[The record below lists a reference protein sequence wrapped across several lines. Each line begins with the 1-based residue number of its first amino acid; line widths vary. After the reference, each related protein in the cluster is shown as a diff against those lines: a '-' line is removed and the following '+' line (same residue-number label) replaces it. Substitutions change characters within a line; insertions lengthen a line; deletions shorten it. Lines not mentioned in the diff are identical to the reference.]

1 MTDSIIHQYTLAD
14 GVKAFSTTRKGGVS
28 KGSYGTM
35 NINPFCGD
43 VEEAVAQNRQ
53 ILADTLDVDASRII
67 LPHQVHGIESRM
79 IAEEFLQLPESI
91 RHQLLEGVVAVMTN
105 ISGVCIGVS
114 TADCIPVLLYDAAH
128 HAVAAVHAGWR
139 GTLNHIVL
147 KVVREMGMMFHT
159 APKDLKAIIGPGI
172 SEANFEVGQEVY
184 DQFQTLNFD
193 MDRIAKM
200 HDKWHIDLPLCNR
213 MQLEGAG
220 ISADNI
226 LEAGICTYDAV
237 DTFFSARRLGKD
249 SGRIYTGIVLA

>member
-1 MTDSIIHQYTLAD
+1 MIHTYPIAE
-14 GVKAFSTTRKGGVS
+14 GVKAFSTTRLGGVS

-43 VEEAVAQNRQ
+43 DEEAVAENRTR
-53 ILADTLDVDASRII
+53 LAATLGIDSSKIV

-79 IAEEFLQLPESI
+79 IAEEFLSLPEAI
-91 RHQLLEGVVAVMTN
+91 RSKLLEGVDAVMTDV
-105 ISGVCIGVS
+105 SGVSIGVS
-114 TADCIPVLLYDAAH
+114 TADCIPVILYDPTH
-128 HAVAAVHAGWR
+128 HAAAAVHAGWR
-139 GTLNHIVL
+139 GTLNHIAM
-147 KVVREMGMMFHT
+147 KVVREMAMMFHS

-200 HDKWHIDLPLCNR
+200 HEKWHIDLPLCNR

-220 ISADNI
+220 FNPENI
-226 LEAGICTYDAV
+226 LDAEICTYDHV

-249 SGRIYTGIVLA
+249 SGRIYTGIVLP